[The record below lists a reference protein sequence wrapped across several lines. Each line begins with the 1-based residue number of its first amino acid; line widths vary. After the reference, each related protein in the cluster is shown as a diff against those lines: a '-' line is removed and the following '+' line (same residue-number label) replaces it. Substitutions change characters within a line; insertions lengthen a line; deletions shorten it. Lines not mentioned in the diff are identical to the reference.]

1 MLALIEAELDCDID
15 SEAEML
21 AEIDALT
28 EALALAED
36 VSDTD
41 SDSVCELVVAVAAS
55 AALLSSPKTVSPRV
69 AKTSV
74 VSMTFSRACSSSAW
88 TVVLVTRAPPS
99 TAPVATMPLKKSM
112 PLFLSVTCSSVTLSS
127 IDERPPP
134 LIDLKRPNCDVAA
147 RSQCL
152 PDLISLKRVTRST
165 SWYLPF

>member
-21 AEIDALT
+21 VEIDALT

-41 SDSVCELVVAVAAS
+41 SDPISELAVAVAAS
-55 AALLSSPKTVSPRV
+55 VALLSSPKTVSPRV

-74 VSMTFSRACSSSAW
+74 VSMTFSKARSSSAW
-88 TVVLVTRAPPS
+88 TIVFVKTAPPS

-112 PLFLSVTCSSVTLSS
+112 LLFLSVTCSSVTLSS

-134 LIDLKRPNCDVAA
+134 FIDLKRPNCDVAA

-165 SWYLPF
+165 S

>member
-1 MLALIEAELDCDID
+1 
-15 SEAEML
+15 ML

-28 EALALAED
+28 EALALAEE

-41 SDSVCELVVAVAAS
+41 SDSVCELAVAVAAS

-74 VSMTFSRACSSSAW
+74 VSMTFSRAWPSSAW
-88 TVVLVTRAPPS
+88 TVVLVTTAPPS

-134 LIDLKRPNCDVAA
+134 FIDLKRPNCDVAA

>member
-15 SEAEML
+15 SETEML

-41 SDSVCELVVAVAAS
+41 SDSVCELAVAVAAS

-74 VSMTFSRACSSSAW
+74 VSMTFSRACSSSA
-88 TVVLVTRAPPS
+88 
-99 TAPVATMPLKKSM
+99 
-112 PLFLSVTCSSVTLSS
+112 
-127 IDERPPP
+127 
-134 LIDLKRPNCDVAA
+134 
-147 RSQCL
+147 
-152 PDLISLKRVTRST
+152 
-165 SWYLPF
+165 

>member
-15 SEAEML
+15 SDAEVL

-28 EALALAED
+28 DALALAED

-41 SDSVCELVVAVAAS
+41 SDSVCELAVAVAAS

-74 VSMTFSRACSSSAW
+74 VSMTFSRAWSSSAW
-88 TVVLVTRAPPS
+88 TVVLVTRAPPRM
-99 TAPVATMPLKKSM
+99 APVATMPLKKSR
-112 PLFLSVTCSSVTLSS
+112 PLFLSVTGCSVTLSS

-134 LIDLKRPNCDVAA
+134 FIDLKRPNCDVAA

>member
-41 SDSVCELVVAVAAS
+41 SDSVCELAVAVAAS

-74 VSMTFSRACSSSAW
+74 VSMTFSRACSSPHGRLCLSQQLRPARLPW
-88 TVVLVTRAPPS
+88 RQCPS
-99 TAPVATMPLKKSM
+99 KIYATLLIGN
-112 PLFLSVTCSSVTLSS
+112 LFF
-127 IDERPPP
+127 R
-134 LIDLKRPNCDVAA
+134 
-147 RSQCL
+147 
-152 PDLISLKRVTRST
+152 
-165 SWYLPF
+165 YLELDR